1 MKLIVDVLESDYEV
15 IINHCDDYV
24 KSLYNEPEERC
35 ILAVKNGIPLDKH
48 DEEIIATTVESI
60 WGKPPYTE
68 LLDKIRAEIRQ
79 AADKQ
84 FQIAM
89 GIADLNE
96 RYTHI
101 QMENAYRH
109 SLNIVDKYT
118 AEVKPQE
125 SEE

>member
-1 MKLIVDVLESDYEV
+1 MTNGELFIVENPNIKFKLNGSCVWIYFDGV
-15 IINHCDDYV
+15 NHYTMPISWWEQEI
-24 KSLYNEPEERC
+24 SLF
-35 ILAVKNGIPLDKH
+35 
-48 DEEIIATTVESI
+48 
-60 WGKPPYTE
+60 
-68 LLDKIRAEIRQ
+68 DKIRAEIEQ

-109 SLNIVDKYT
+109 SLNIIDKYR
-118 AEVKPQE
+118 AE
-125 SEE
+125 SEDEE

>member
-1 MKLIVDVLESDYEV
+1 MTNGELFIRENPTIEV
-15 IINHCDDYV
+15 KINGSCVWIYYFEGVNHYT
-24 KSLYNEPEERC
+24 
-35 ILAVKNGIPLDKH
+35 IPTEWWNK
-48 DEEIIATTVESI
+48 EIGVF
-60 WGKPPYTE
+60 
-68 LLDKIRAEIRQ
+68 DKIRAEIRQ

-125 SEE
+125 SEDKE